1 MIYLTKDN
9 TGLVQLWNN
18 KPELANGIWVA
29 WINKKS
35 GKNEIGIDITNN
47 NYFKNLFSRYKTP
60 YCVVIK
66 DIHIESLNIYDK

>member
-1 MIYLTKDN
+1 MSYITKDT

-29 WINKKS
+29 WIVKKS
-35 GKNEIGIDITNN
+35 GKNEIGIDVTNN

-60 YCVVIK
+60 CCVVIK
-66 DIHIESLNIYDK
+66 DIRIKLSNI